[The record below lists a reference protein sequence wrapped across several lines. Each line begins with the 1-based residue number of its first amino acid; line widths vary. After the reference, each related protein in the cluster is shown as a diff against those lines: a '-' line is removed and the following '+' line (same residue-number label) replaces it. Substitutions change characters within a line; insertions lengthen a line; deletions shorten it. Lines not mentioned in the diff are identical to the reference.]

1 MFYSYCIL
9 FFIYSFLGWVME
21 VTLTLIT
28 DKKFVNRGFLLGP
41 CCPIYGCGC
50 ILLNLL
56 LQNYVNNIIVLFIL
70 TMFTCSLLEYITSF
84 LMEKIFK
91 LRWWDYSQM
100 RFNINGRICL
110 ETMTPFSILGV
121 LAIKYA
127 TPFFITNINKLSEKT
142 ILIISII
149 LITLFIIDVI
159 ISLIIIFKL
168 KFISKNIKKDS
179 TLDIKNAIKKFIKND
194 FYVYERIIESFPNL
208 TKSLK
213 ESFETKKEAQNYK
226 MILGYFNSP
235 IILTKNSLFH
245 ISKE

>member
-1 MFYSYCIL
+1 MEIVCKYFLYFI
-9 FFIYSFLGWVME
+9 IYSFLGWFME
-21 VTLTLIT
+21 VCVSLWN
-28 DKKFVNRGFLLGP
+28 KHKFINRGFLIGP
-41 CCPIYGCGC
+41 YCPIYGWGC
-50 ILLNLL
+50 LAIIL
-56 LQNYVNNIIVLFIL
+56 VVGKDTSDIL
-70 TMFTCSLLEYITSF
+70 GVFLKSILICSLLEYFTSYF
-84 LMEKIFK
+84 MEKIFNV
-91 LRWWDYSQM
+91 RWWDYSNKK
-100 RFNINGRICL
+100 FNINGRICL

-159 ISLIIIFKL
+159 ISLIIVFKL
-168 KFISKNIKKDS
+168 KFVSKNIKKDS

-213 ESFETKKEAQNYK
+213 EKALKLKKKPKITK
-226 MILGYFNSP
+226 
-235 IILTKNSLFH
+235 
-245 ISKE
+245 

>member
-1 MFYSYCIL
+1 M
-9 FFIYSFLGWVME
+9 
-21 VTLTLIT
+21 
-28 DKKFVNRGFLLGP
+28 
-41 CCPIYGCGC
+41 
-50 ILLNLL
+50 
-56 LQNYVNNIIVLFIL
+56 NYVSSSAIVLVLFIL

-127 TPFFITNINKLSEKT
+127 TPFFITNINKLPEKT

-159 ISLIIIFKL
+159 ISLIIVFKL
-168 KFISKNIKKDS
+168 KFVSKN
-179 TLDIKNAIKKFIKND
+179 LKND

-213 ESFETKKEAQNYK
+213 EKALKLRNKSK
-226 MILGYFNSP
+226 
-235 IILTKNSLFH
+235 
-245 ISKE
+245 ISK

>member
-9 FFIYSFLGWVME
+9 FFIYSFLGWIME

-56 LQNYVNNIIVLFIL
+56 LHNYTNNILVLFIL

-91 LRWWDYSQM
+91 LRWLDYSQM
-100 RFNINGRICL
+100 KFNINGRICL

-121 LAIKYA
+121 LAIKFA

-159 ISLIIIFKL
+159 ISLTIVFKL
-168 KFISKNIKKDS
+168 KFVSKNIKKDS

-194 FYVYERIIESFPNL
+194 IYVYERIIESFPNL

-213 ESFETKKEAQNYK
+213 EKALKLKKK
-226 MILGYFNSP
+226 
-235 IILTKNSLFH
+235 
-245 ISKE
+245 SKITQ

>member
-9 FFIYSFLGWVME
+9 FFIYSFLGWIME

-56 LQNYVNNIIVLFIL
+56 LHNYTNSILVLFIL

-100 RFNINGRICL
+100 KFNINGRICL

-121 LAIKYA
+121 LAIKFA

-159 ISLIIIFKL
+159 ISLTIVFKL
-168 KFISKNIKKDS
+168 KFVSKNIKKDS

-194 FYVYERIIESFPNL
+194 IYVYERIIESFPNL

-213 ESFETKKEAQNYK
+213 EKALKLKKK
-226 MILGYFNSP
+226 
-235 IILTKNSLFH
+235 
-245 ISKE
+245 SKITQ

>member
-9 FFIYSFLGWVME
+9 FFIYSFLGWIME

-56 LQNYVNNIIVLFIL
+56 LHNYTNNILVLFIL

-100 RFNINGRICL
+100 KFNINGRICL

-121 LAIKYA
+121 LAIKFA

-159 ISLIIIFKL
+159 ISLTIVFKL
-168 KFISKNIKKDS
+168 KFVSKNIKKDS

-194 FYVYERIIESFPNL
+194 IYVYERIIESFPNL

-213 ESFETKKEAQNYK
+213 EKALKIKKK
-226 MILGYFNSP
+226 
-235 IILTKNSLFH
+235 
-245 ISKE
+245 SKITQ

>member
-9 FFIYSFLGWVME
+9 FFIYSFLGWIME
-21 VTLTLIT
+21 VTLIT

-56 LQNYVNNIIVLFIL
+56 LHNYTNNILVLFIL

-100 RFNINGRICL
+100 KFNINGRICL

-159 ISLIIIFKL
+159 ISLTIVFKL
-168 KFISKNIKKDS
+168 KFVSKNIKKDS

-194 FYVYERIIESFPNL
+194 IYVYERIIESFPNL

-213 ESFETKKEAQNYK
+213 EKALKLKKK
-226 MILGYFNSP
+226 
-235 IILTKNSLFH
+235 
-245 ISKE
+245 SKITQ

>member
-127 TPFFITNINKLSEKT
+127 TPFFITNINKLSEKK

-159 ISLIIIFKL
+159 ISLTIVFKL
-168 KFISKNIKKDS
+168 KFVSKNIKKDS

-194 FYVYERIIESFPNL
+194 IYVYERIIESFPNL

-213 ESFETKKEAQNYK
+213 EKALKLKKK
-226 MILGYFNSP
+226 
-235 IILTKNSLFH
+235 
-245 ISKE
+245 SKITQ

>member
-21 VTLTLIT
+21 VSLTLVT

-56 LQNYVNNIIVLFIL
+56 LHNYTNNVLVLFIL
-70 TMFTCSLLEYITSF
+70 TMFTCSLLEYITSYV
-84 LMEKIFK
+84 MEKIFK

-127 TPFFITNINKLSEKT
+127 TPFFITNINKLSEKS

-159 ISLIIIFKL
+159 ISLTIVFKL
-168 KFISKNIKKDS
+168 KFVSKNLKKDS

-213 ESFETKKEAQNYK
+213 EKALKLRNKSK
-226 MILGYFNSP
+226 
-235 IILTKNSLFH
+235 
-245 ISKE
+245 ISK

>member
-28 DKKFVNRGFLLGP
+28 DKIFVNRGFLLGP

-56 LQNYVNNIIVLFIL
+56 LHNYTNNFLVLFIL

-159 ISLIIIFKL
+159 ISLIIVFKL
-168 KFISKNIKKDS
+168 KFVSKNIKKDS

-213 ESFETKKEAQNYK
+213 EKALKLKNKNKITK
-226 MILGYFNSP
+226 
-235 IILTKNSLFH
+235 
-245 ISKE
+245 

>member
-9 FFIYSFLGWVME
+9 FFIYSFLGWIME

-56 LQNYVNNIIVLFIL
+56 LHNYTNNILVLFIL

-100 RFNINGRICL
+100 KFNINGRICL

-121 LAIKYA
+121 LAIKFA

-159 ISLIIIFKL
+159 ISLTIVFKL
-168 KFISKNIKKDS
+168 KFVSKNIKKDS

-194 FYVYERIIESFPNL
+194 IYVYERIIESFPNL

-213 ESFETKKEAQNYK
+213 EKALKLKKK
-226 MILGYFNSP
+226 
-235 IILTKNSLFH
+235 
-245 ISKE
+245 SKITQ

>member
-1 MFYSYCIL
+1 MFYSYYIL
-9 FFIYSFLGWVME
+9 FFIYSFLGWIME

-56 LQNYVNNIIVLFIL
+56 LHNYTNNILVLFIL

-100 RFNINGRICL
+100 KFNINGRICL

-121 LAIKYA
+121 LATKFA

-159 ISLIIIFKL
+159 ISLTIVFKL
-168 KFISKNIKKDS
+168 KFVSKNIKKDS

-194 FYVYERIIESFPNL
+194 IYVYERIIESFPNL

-213 ESFETKKEAQNYK
+213 EKALKLKKK
-226 MILGYFNSP
+226 
-235 IILTKNSLFH
+235 
-245 ISKE
+245 SKITQ

>member
-9 FFIYSFLGWVME
+9 FFIYSFLGWIME

-127 TPFFITNINKLSEKT
+127 TPFFITNINKLSEKK

-159 ISLIIIFKL
+159 ISLTIVFKL
-168 KFISKNIKKDS
+168 KFVSKNIKKDS

-194 FYVYERIIESFPNL
+194 IYVYERIIESFPNL

-213 ESFETKKEAQNYK
+213 EKALKLKKK
-226 MILGYFNSP
+226 
-235 IILTKNSLFH
+235 
-245 ISKE
+245 SKITQ

>member
-9 FFIYSFLGWVME
+9 FFIYSFLGWIME

-56 LQNYVNNIIVLFIL
+56 LHNYTNNILVLFIL
-70 TMFTCSLLEYITSF
+70 TMFTCSSLEYITSF

-100 RFNINGRICL
+100 KFNINGRICL

-149 LITLFIIDVI
+149 LINLFIIDVI
-159 ISLIIIFKL
+159 ISLTIVFKL
-168 KFISKNIKKDS
+168 KFVSKNIKKDS

-194 FYVYERIIESFPNL
+194 IYVYERIIESFPNL

-213 ESFETKKEAQNYK
+213 EKALKLKKK
-226 MILGYFNSP
+226 
-235 IILTKNSLFH
+235 
-245 ISKE
+245 SKITQ

>member
-9 FFIYSFLGWVME
+9 FFIYSFLGWIME

-56 LQNYVNNIIVLFIL
+56 LHNYTNNILVLFIL

-84 LMEKIFK
+84 LMKKIFK

-100 RFNINGRICL
+100 KFNINGRICL

-121 LAIKYA
+121 LAIKFA

-159 ISLIIIFKL
+159 ISLTIVFKL
-168 KFISKNIKKDS
+168 KFVSKNIKKDS

-194 FYVYERIIESFPNL
+194 IYVYERIIESFPNL

-213 ESFETKKEAQNYK
+213 EKALKLKKK
-226 MILGYFNSP
+226 
-235 IILTKNSLFH
+235 
-245 ISKE
+245 SKITQ

>member
-1 MFYSYCIL
+1 MFYSYYIL
-9 FFIYSFLGWVME
+9 FFIYSFLGWIME

-56 LQNYVNNIIVLFIL
+56 LHNYTNNILVLFIL

-100 RFNINGRICL
+100 KFNINGRICL

-159 ISLIIIFKL
+159 ISLTIVFKL
-168 KFISKNIKKDS
+168 KFVSKNIKKDS

-194 FYVYERIIESFPNL
+194 IYVYERIIESFPNL

-213 ESFETKKEAQNYK
+213 EKALKLKKK
-226 MILGYFNSP
+226 
-235 IILTKNSLFH
+235 
-245 ISKE
+245 SKITQ

>member
-9 FFIYSFLGWVME
+9 FFIYSFLGWIME

-56 LQNYVNNIIVLFIL
+56 LHNYINNILVLFIL

-100 RFNINGRICL
+100 KFNINGRICL

-159 ISLIIIFKL
+159 ISLTIVFKL
-168 KFISKNIKKDS
+168 KFVSKNIKKDS

-194 FYVYERIIESFPNL
+194 IYVYERIIESFPNL

-213 ESFETKKEAQNYK
+213 EKALKLKKK
-226 MILGYFNSP
+226 P
-235 IILTKNSLFH
+235 KIIK
-245 ISKE
+245 

>member
-9 FFIYSFLGWVME
+9 FFIYSFLGWIME

-56 LQNYVNNIIVLFIL
+56 LHNYTNNILVLFIL

-100 RFNINGRICL
+100 KFNINGRICL

-121 LAIKYA
+121 LTIKFA

-159 ISLIIIFKL
+159 ISLTIVFKL
-168 KFISKNIKKDS
+168 KFVSKNIKKDS

-194 FYVYERIIESFPNL
+194 IYVYERIIESFPNL

-213 ESFETKKEAQNYK
+213 EKALKLKKK
-226 MILGYFNSP
+226 
-235 IILTKNSLFH
+235 
-245 ISKE
+245 SKITQ

>member
-9 FFIYSFLGWVME
+9 FFIYSFLGWIME
-21 VTLTLIT
+21 VTLRLIT

-56 LQNYVNNIIVLFIL
+56 LYNYTNNILVLFIL

-100 RFNINGRICL
+100 KFNINGRICL

-121 LAIKYA
+121 LAIKFA

-159 ISLIIIFKL
+159 ISLTIVFKL
-168 KFISKNIKKDS
+168 KFVSKNIKKDS

-194 FYVYERIIESFPNL
+194 IYVYERIIESFPNL

-213 ESFETKKEAQNYK
+213 EKALKLKKK
-226 MILGYFNSP
+226 
-235 IILTKNSLFH
+235 
-245 ISKE
+245 SKITQ

>member
-9 FFIYSFLGWVME
+9 FFIFSFLGWVME

-127 TPFFITNINKLSEKT
+127 TPFFITNINKLSEKK

-159 ISLIIIFKL
+159 ISLTIVFKL
-168 KFISKNIKKDS
+168 KFVSKNIKKDS

-194 FYVYERIIESFPNL
+194 IYVYERIIESFPNL

-213 ESFETKKEAQNYK
+213 EKALKLKKK
-226 MILGYFNSP
+226 
-235 IILTKNSLFH
+235 
-245 ISKE
+245 SKITQ

>member
-9 FFIYSFLGWVME
+9 FFIYSFLGWIME

-56 LQNYVNNIIVLFIL
+56 LHNYTNNILVLFIL
-70 TMFTCSLLEYITSF
+70 TMFTCSSLEYITSF

-100 RFNINGRICL
+100 KFNINGRICL

-159 ISLIIIFKL
+159 ISLTIVFKL
-168 KFISKNIKKDS
+168 KFVSKNIKKDS

-194 FYVYERIIESFPNL
+194 IYVYERIIESFPNL

-213 ESFETKKEAQNYK
+213 DKALKLKKK
-226 MILGYFNSP
+226 
-235 IILTKNSLFH
+235 
-245 ISKE
+245 SKITQ

>member
-9 FFIYSFLGWVME
+9 FFIYSFLGWIME

-56 LQNYVNNIIVLFIL
+56 LHNYTNNILVLFIL

-121 LAIKYA
+121 LAIKFA

-159 ISLIIIFKL
+159 ISLTIVFKL
-168 KFISKNIKKDS
+168 KFVSKNIKKDS

-194 FYVYERIIESFPNL
+194 IYVYERIIESFPNL

-213 ESFETKKEAQNYK
+213 EKALKLKKK
-226 MILGYFNSP
+226 
-235 IILTKNSLFH
+235 
-245 ISKE
+245 SKITQ

>member
-9 FFIYSFLGWVME
+9 FFIYSFLGWIME

-28 DKKFVNRGFLLGP
+28 DQKFVNRGFLLGP

-56 LQNYVNNIIVLFIL
+56 LHNYTNNILVLFIL
-70 TMFTCSLLEYITSF
+70 TMFTCSSLEYITSF

-100 RFNINGRICL
+100 KFNINGRICL

-159 ISLIIIFKL
+159 ISLTIVFKL
-168 KFISKNIKKDS
+168 KFVSKNIKKDS

-194 FYVYERIIESFPNL
+194 IYVYERIIESFPNL

-213 ESFETKKEAQNYK
+213 EKALKLKKK
-226 MILGYFNSP
+226 
-235 IILTKNSLFH
+235 
-245 ISKE
+245 SKITQ

>member
-9 FFIYSFLGWVME
+9 FFIFSFLGWVME

-127 TPFFITNINKLSEKT
+127 TPLFITNINKLSEKT

-159 ISLIIIFKL
+159 ISLTIVFKL
-168 KFISKNIKKDS
+168 KFVSKNIKKDS

-194 FYVYERIIESFPNL
+194 IYVYERIIESFPNL

-213 ESFETKKEAQNYK
+213 EKALKLKKK
-226 MILGYFNSP
+226 
-235 IILTKNSLFH
+235 
-245 ISKE
+245 SKITQ

>member
-9 FFIYSFLGWVME
+9 FFIYSFLGWIME

-56 LQNYVNNIIVLFIL
+56 LHNYTNNILVLFIL
-70 TMFTCSLLEYITSF
+70 TMFTCSSLEYITSF

-100 RFNINGRICL
+100 KFNINGRICL

-159 ISLIIIFKL
+159 ISLTIVFKL
-168 KFISKNIKKDS
+168 KFVSKNIKKDS
-179 TLDIKNAIKKFIKND
+179 ILDIKNAIKKFIKND
-194 FYVYERIIESFPNL
+194 IYVYERIIESFPNL

-213 ESFETKKEAQNYK
+213 EKALKLKKK
-226 MILGYFNSP
+226 
-235 IILTKNSLFH
+235 
-245 ISKE
+245 SKITQ

>member
-9 FFIYSFLGWVME
+9 FFIYSFLGWIME
-21 VTLTLIT
+21 VSLTLIT

-56 LQNYVNNIIVLFIL
+56 LHNYTNNVLVLFIL
-70 TMFTCSLLEYITSF
+70 TMFTCSLLEYFTSYF
-84 LMEKIFK
+84 MEKIFK

-127 TPFFITNINKLSEKT
+127 TPFFINNINKLSEKT

-149 LITLFIIDVI
+149 LITVFIIDVI
-159 ISLIIIFKL
+159 ISFTIVFKL
-168 KFISKNIKKDS
+168 KFVSKNIKKDS

-213 ESFETKKEAQNYK
+213 EKALKLKKKPKITQ
-226 MILGYFNSP
+226 
-235 IILTKNSLFH
+235 
-245 ISKE
+245 

>member
-9 FFIYSFLGWVME
+9 FFIFSFLGWVME

-56 LQNYVNNIIVLFIL
+56 LHNYTNNILVLFIL
-70 TMFTCSLLEYITSF
+70 TMFTCSSLEYITSF

-100 RFNINGRICL
+100 KFNINGRICL

-159 ISLIIIFKL
+159 ISLTIVFKL
-168 KFISKNIKKDS
+168 KFVSKNIKKDS

-194 FYVYERIIESFPNL
+194 IYVYERIIESFPNL

-213 ESFETKKEAQNYK
+213 EKALKLKKK
-226 MILGYFNSP
+226 
-235 IILTKNSLFH
+235 
-245 ISKE
+245 SKITQ

>member
-9 FFIYSFLGWVME
+9 FFIYSFLGWIME

-56 LQNYVNNIIVLFIL
+56 LHNYTNNILVLFIL

-100 RFNINGRICL
+100 KFNINGRICL

-159 ISLIIIFKL
+159 ISLTIVFKL
-168 KFISKNIKKDS
+168 KFVSKNIKKDS

-194 FYVYERIIESFPNL
+194 IYVYERIIESFPNL

-213 ESFETKKEAQNYK
+213 EKALKLKKK
-226 MILGYFNSP
+226 
-235 IILTKNSLFH
+235 
-245 ISKE
+245 SKITQ

>member
-9 FFIYSFLGWVME
+9 FFIYSFLGWIME
-21 VTLTLIT
+21 VSLTLIT

-56 LQNYVNNIIVLFIL
+56 LHNYTNNVLVLFIL
-70 TMFTCSLLEYITSF
+70 TMFTCSLLEYFTSYF
-84 LMEKIFK
+84 MEKIFK

-127 TPFFITNINKLSEKT
+127 TPFFINNINKLSEKT

-149 LITLFIIDVI
+149 LITVFIIDVI
-159 ISLIIIFKL
+159 ISFTIVFKL
-168 KFISKNIKKDS
+168 KFVSKNIKKDS

-213 ESFETKKEAQNYK
+213 EKALKLKKKPKITK
-226 MILGYFNSP
+226 
-235 IILTKNSLFH
+235 
-245 ISKE
+245 

>member
-9 FFIYSFLGWVME
+9 FFIYSFLGWIME

-50 ILLNLL
+50 ILLNILL
-56 LQNYVNNIIVLFIL
+56 HNYTNNILVLFIL

-100 RFNINGRICL
+100 KFNINGRICL

-159 ISLIIIFKL
+159 ISLTIVFKL
-168 KFISKNIKKDS
+168 KFVSKNIKKDS

-194 FYVYERIIESFPNL
+194 IYVYERIIESFPNL

-213 ESFETKKEAQNYK
+213 EKALKLKKK
-226 MILGYFNSP
+226 
-235 IILTKNSLFH
+235 
-245 ISKE
+245 SKITQ

>member
-9 FFIYSFLGWVME
+9 FFIYSFLGWIME
-21 VTLTLIT
+21 VILTLIT

-56 LQNYVNNIIVLFIL
+56 LHNYTNNILVLFIL

-100 RFNINGRICL
+100 KFNINGRICL

-121 LAIKYA
+121 LAIKFA

-159 ISLIIIFKL
+159 ISLTIVFKL
-168 KFISKNIKKDS
+168 KFVSKNIKKDS

-194 FYVYERIIESFPNL
+194 IYVYERIIESFPNL

-213 ESFETKKEAQNYK
+213 EKALKLKKK
-226 MILGYFNSP
+226 
-235 IILTKNSLFH
+235 
-245 ISKE
+245 SKITQ